1 MLLPASV
8 GAPTVRSASDA
19 EADVTG
25 FGDKAPQ
32 LSIIGTDCYAGVNC
46 AKALVEKAQGT
57 DARNVMAASSGLSF
71 NSAAGP
77 WTMYSQHVDKT
88 MYIASC
94 KGTEFEII
102 KTIEGV
108 KHGETCKAA

>member
-1 MLLPASV
+1 MSYYAN
-8 GAPTVRSASDA
+8 APG
-19 EADVTG
+19 EANKKFKAAYFAK

-57 DARNVMAASSGLSF
+57 DARKVMAASSGLSF